1 MTNSDKVRSAVAYV
15 RVSSS
20 KQADSGLGE
29 AAQRDG
35 IERWAAAQG
44 LTVAA
49 HADLGV
55 SGRRKN
61 RPTLERAIEEARRTR
76 SPLVVYC
83 LSRLARST
91 MRTLQIVERLNRAKV
106 ELVSIRESLDT
117 RTAMGRMMLTMLA
130 ALGQMEAELAGERTS
145 DALRVRRERG
155 LKTGGALPF
164 GYRQEFCG
172 SDIHLV
178 PDERLAWVI
187 AEIRA
192 LREGG
197 ASLRQIAT
205 GLNSRGITTAQ
216 GSTWKATQVAS
227 VLRVAETRIA
237 A

>member
-1 MTNSDKVRSAVAYV
+1 MTSNATTRSAVAYV

-35 IERWAAAQG
+35 IARWATAQG
-44 LTVAA
+44 LTVAV

-91 MRTLQIVERLNRAKV
+91 VRTLQIVERLNRAKV

-130 ALGQMEAELAGERTS
+130 ALAQMEAELAGERTS
-145 DALRVRRERG
+145 DALRIRRRRG
-155 LKTGGALPF
+155 LKTGGAVPF
-164 GYRQEFCG
+164 GYRAERCG
-172 SDIHLV
+172 MDIHLV

-187 AEIRA
+187 AEIRDLRANA
-192 LREGG
+192 LPPRHESGSCSDATVHHLLVSTSG
-197 ASLRQIAT
+197 LR
-205 GLNSRGITTAQ
+205 NST
-216 GSTWKATQVAS
+216 
-227 VLRVAETRIA
+227 
-237 A
+237 